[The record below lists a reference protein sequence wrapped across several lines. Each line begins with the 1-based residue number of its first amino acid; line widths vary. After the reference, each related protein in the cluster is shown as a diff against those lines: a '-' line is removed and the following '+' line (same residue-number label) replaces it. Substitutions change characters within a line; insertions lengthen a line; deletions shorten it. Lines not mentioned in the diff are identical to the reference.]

1 MKNSEP
7 CISKC
12 KFKKHSVTTDSI
24 YLCDLYEVSLK
35 SALVKDEYDE
45 GFVERAIKCEDC
57 MEKELSN
64 NIDTKVDEIR
74 DMYNV
79 FVYEM
84 DLLMNELEVL
94 KTKRR
99 SIYE

>member
-1 MKNSEP
+1 MKNKEP

-12 KFKKHSVTTDSI
+12 KFKENSVTTDSV
-24 YLCDLYEVSLK
+24 YKCSLYEVPLEASLVQDEFDAGYVQK
-35 SALVKDEYDE
+35 AL
-45 GFVERAIKCEDC
+45 KCEDC

-64 NIDTKVDEIR
+64 NIDNKVDEIR

-84 DLLMNELEVL
+84 DLLMGELELL
-94 KTKRR
+94 KNKRR